1 VIADAQFWDGALP
14 PGDNFSL
21 AERELERVAAVV
33 LVEFGLL
40 ACVDI
45 DR

>member
-1 VIADAQFWDGALP
+1 MVADAELWQRRLP
-14 PGDNFSL
+14 PRDDLPL
-21 AERELERVAAVV
+21 AERELERIAAVV

>member
-1 VIADAQFWDGALP
+1 VVADAQFRDGALP
-14 PGDNFSL
+14 PGDDLPL

-33 LVEFGLL
+33 LVKFCLL

>member
-1 VIADAQFWDGALP
+1 VIADAELRQRRLP
-14 PGDNFSL
+14 ASHHFSL
-21 AERELERVAAVV
+21 AERELERIAAVV

>member
-1 VIADAQFWDGALP
+1 MVADAQFWDGALP
-14 PGDNFSL
+14 AGDDFSL
-21 AERELERVAAVV
+21 AERELEGVAAVI
-33 LVEFGLL
+33 LIEFGLL